1 MATVTPNFN
10 WPVPTSTDLVK
21 DGATAIE
28 ALGDSIDASLID
40 LKGGTIGQVLS
51 KTSNTDMDFTWVTD
65 AAGDITGVTA
75 GTGISGG
82 GTSGTVTVTN
92 SMATAIDAKGDLIP
106 GTGAD
111 TFGRLVVGANETRLV
126 ADSTQ
131 TTGLKYVADTTNY
144 AIAAKGNLLVGTA
157 ADTLA
162 ALTVGANGTTLVAD
176 SVEATGLKWV
186 TPSAGGM
193 TLLSTTTLTGAST
206 SISVT
211 PTGYNQILVYVYG
224 VTNGSNGNVFLG
236 LNSNTTAGD
245 YVQSWQGTEG
255 TGNYE
260 GANVG
265 IAGVN
270 AIIPGTA
277 GWKGSDANG
286 FAQFIIYAPNTT
298 HRKLI
303 NSSSAWFSASDL
315 NCAQMTV
322 CNFIQTAALSSVQV
336 KTTVGSFTAGTAL
349 VYGVK

>member
-1 MATVTPNFN
+1 MSNPTTPFN
-10 WPVPTSTDLVK
+10 WQMPTNTDLVT
-21 DGATAIE
+21 DLPADFEVFGQAVATSMA
-28 ALGDSIDASLID
+28 D
-40 LKGGTIGQVLS
+40 LLGGTSGQILS
-51 KTSNTDMDFTWVTD
+51 KATNADMDFAWITNDV
-65 AAGDITGVTA
+65 GDITAVTA
-75 GTGISGG
+75 TSPLTGG
-82 GTSGTVTVTN
+82 GTSGAITVGIQASSTTQSGAVQLTDSTSSTSTTTAATPNSVKSAYDLAAAAVPKSTVTTAGDVIYATGSGAVTRLGIGTAGQVLKVN
-92 SMATAIDAKGDLIP
+92 SGATAP
-106 GTGAD
+106 EWGAPA
-111 TFGRLVVGANETRLV
+111 G
-126 ADSTQ
+126 
-131 TTGLKYVADTTNY
+131 
-144 AIAAKGNLLVGTA
+144 
-157 ADTLA
+157 
-162 ALTVGANGTTLVAD
+162 
-176 SVEATGLKWV
+176 
-186 TPSAGGM
+186 GGM
-193 TLLSTTTLTGAST
+193 TLLSTTTLTGSST

-255 TGNYE
+255 TINYE

-270 AIIPGTA
+270 AIIPGQA

-286 FAQFIIYAPNTT
+286 FAQFLIYAPNST

-303 NSSSAWFSASDL
+303 DASSAWFSGSDL